1 MGEQVKVADVETIE
15 RFRAQL
21 IQAAETFGL
30 ALEEA
35 EGDIERTMAW
45 LESDRPDAWR
55 KQIRKAQDKV
65 VECKSALFRKQE
77 IKATPEA
84 RPSVVDERKALE
96 RAQRRLEFCEE
107 KLRNTKRWSTE
118 LPRQAVVFKGALS
131 GMHVMLDRD
140 VPRINAMLKRM
151 TEHLEEY
158 LRGGQEAEQLLEILG
173 TASSIRRAGEDEVQ
187 PESPA
192 KPAAA
197 PGAAD
202 PASAAPASAEDRP

>member
-1 MGEQVKVADVETIE
+1 MGEQVKVADIETIE

-35 EGDIERTMAW
+35 EGEIERTVAW
-45 LESDRPDAWR
+45 LESDRPDTWR

-65 VECKSALFRKQE
+65 VECKGALYRKQE

-118 LPRQAVVFKGALS
+118 LPRQAVVFKGALT

-158 LRGGQEAEQLLEILG
+158 LRGGEEPERLLEILG
-173 TASSIRRAGEDEVQ
+173 TAACMRRAGEDEEQ
-187 PESPA
+187 SDSLA
-192 KPAAA
+192 KPDTA
-197 PGAAD
+197 PDATDPTSAD
-202 PASAAPASAEDRP
+202 RAPTEEQP

>member
-1 MGEQVKVADVETIE
+1 MGEQVKVADIETIE

-35 EGDIERTMAW
+35 EGDIERTVAW
-45 LESDRPDAWR
+45 LESDRPDTWR

-65 VECKSALFRKQE
+65 VECKSALYRKQE

-118 LPRQAVVFKGALS
+118 LPRQAVVFKGALT

-158 LRGGQEAEQLLEILG
+158 LRGGEESEQLLEILG
-173 TASSIRRAGEDEVQ
+173 TAAGMRRAGEDEEQ
-187 PESPA
+187 PESPE
-192 KPAAA
+192 KPD
-197 PGAAD
+197 AAD
-202 PASAAPASAEDRP
+202 PASAPPSSAEEQP

>member
-1 MGEQVKVADVETIE
+1 MGEQVKVADIETIE

-35 EGDIERTMAW
+35 EGDIERTVAW
-45 LESDRPDAWR
+45 LESDRPDTWR

-65 VECKSALFRKQE
+65 VECKSALYRKKE

-96 RAQRRLEFCEE
+96 RAQRRLAFCEE

-158 LRGGQEAEQLLEILG
+158 LRGGQESEQLLEILG
-173 TASSIRRAGEDEVQ
+173 TSANMRRGGEDEADADAQ
-187 PESPA
+187 A
-192 KPAAA
+192 KPAAPA
-197 PGAAD
+197 EAAE
-202 PASAAPASAEDRP
+202 PATDAQPTEEQP

>member
-1 MGEQVKVADVETIE
+1 MSEQVKVADVETIE

-45 LESDRPDAWR
+45 LESDRPDTWR

-107 KLRNTKRWSTE
+107 KLRNTKRWSME

-158 LRGGQEAEQLLEILG
+158 LRGGQESEQLMEILG
-173 TASSIRRAGEDEVQ
+173 TASSMRRAGDDEA
-187 PESPA
+187 PAESKANPA
-192 KPAAA
+192 GSSDDAGPT
-197 PGAAD
+197 PGA
-202 PASAAPASAEDRP
+202 PERAEERP

>member
-1 MGEQVKVADVETIE
+1 MSEQVKVADVETIE

-35 EGDIERTMAW
+35 EGDIERTLAW
-45 LESDRPDAWR
+45 LESDRPDTWR

-107 KLRNTKRWSTE
+107 KLRNTKRWSAE

-158 LRGGQEAEQLLEILG
+158 LRGGQESEQLMEILG
-173 TASSIRRAGEDEVQ
+173 TASSIRRAGDDEVAIDAE
-187 PESPA
+187 PKPT
-192 KPAAA
+192 PAAD
-197 PGAAD
+197 AD
-202 PASAAPASAEDRP
+202 PTTADPPTAEEQP

>member
-1 MGEQVKVADVETIE
+1 MSEQVKVADVETIE

-45 LESDRPDAWR
+45 LESDRPDTWR

-158 LRGGQEAEQLLEILG
+158 LRGGQESEQLMEILG
-173 TASSIRRAGEDEVQ
+173 TASSMRRAGDDEA
-187 PESPA
+187 PAESKANPA
-192 KPAAA
+192 GSSDDAGPT
-197 PGAAD
+197 PGA
-202 PASAAPASAEDRP
+202 PERAEERP